1 MSRPIVARFRVSVSR
16 TVPFVAD
23 QRGFSLFEMLLAL
36 GVLALLAGPLMSAL
50 AGLQASQ
57 QRMTTEARL
66 RTLAAAIERTYRLQA
81 WTIDQQA
88 GAVLATGTAN
98 LVDGPATAAA
108 FADVLR
114 AGAAPTDLVD
124 GFNRPWQV
132 RVSTR
137 LVRLRNGVAVPFH
150 VIALISNQGGDYVGA
165 APAVADPD
173 NPVVVGQVL
182 DAGTAFDAATG
193 ALTLGGIDA
202 GIVVSGWPVWEGMA
216 IEAEH
221 RLARVAEAYAGWYQT
236 RFLSSSGAPAT
247 DFFATR
253 GNDTWWDSTNAGTAV
268 VASCDVLSPDNL
280 WGNPLTQ
287 LSLDQ
292 VLGLGANALTP
303 WGQVLRAVNCGAPA
317 RSPASGAGLTQP
329 PYTAVLAALL
339 PNGARIEHVVTG
351 RQ

>member
-1 MSRPIVARFRVSVSR
+1 MNRPIVSRFRVSVSR
-16 TVPFVAD
+16 TAPFVAG

-50 AGLQASQ
+50 SGLQASQ

-66 RTLAAAIERTYRLQA
+66 RTLAAAIERAYRLQA

-150 VIALISNQGGDYVGA
+150 VIALISNQGGDYDGA
-165 APAVADPD
+165 T
-173 NPVVVGQVL
+173 GQVL

-268 VASCDVLSPDNL
+268 VASCDVLSPDGL

-287 LSLDQ
+287 LSLDS

-329 PYTAVLAALL
+329 PYTAVLAAVL
-339 PNGARIEHVVTG
+339 PNGARIEHIVTG